1 MHWREWIPETLA
13 TLRKGN
19 DYTLAELAE
28 KTGLSLSYISDIEH
42 ARAIP
47 TLDTLDKILQ
57 AYGLTITLS
66 CFDGDYIPPGYVFT
80 SRDKL
85 KELAAL
91 VAELTP
97 KE

>member
-1 MHWREWIPETLA
+1 MHWREWIPETLSA
-13 TLRKGN
+13 LRKGN
-19 DYTLAELAE
+19 NCTLAELATR
-28 KTGLSLSYISDIEH
+28 TGLSLSYISDIEH
-42 ARAIP
+42 ARVVP

-57 AYGLTITLS
+57 AYGLTIKLGY
-66 CFDGDYIPPGYVFT
+66 FDGDYVPPGYVFA

-91 VAELTP
+91 VTELTP

>member
-1 MHWREWIPETLA
+1 MHWREWIPETLS

-19 DYTLAELAE
+19 GYTLAELAE
-28 KTGLSLSYISDIEH
+28 RTGLSLSYISDIEH
-42 ARAIP
+42 MRTVP

-66 CFDGDYIPPGYVFT
+66 CFDGDYTPPNYVFVN
-80 SRDKL
+80 RNKL

-91 VAELTP
+91 VTQLTP